1 MIRAAAGLAG
11 GSDER
16 QSTGTV
22 MPAPHP
28 LRTLAR
34 RAHKVAEAVAA
45 LLLAVIFVG
54 FLIQIVFRYAFNFPV
69 GWTSDLSVAA
79 WLWLVLWGAAFVL
92 KDEDEIRIDMLTQA
106 VGRRTRIGLGIVAA
120 VAIVVLFAMSLPAA
134 YDYVS
139 FMKVES
145 SSYLK
150 IRFDWMYSIYIVFAV
165 AVIARYVWKL
175 AFLLRGREPA
185 SIDGPQDSPT
195 P

>member
-1 MIRAAAGLAG
+1 M
-11 GSDER
+11 SE
-16 QSTGTV
+16 
-22 MPAPHP
+22 PHL

-34 RAHKVAEAVAA
+34 RAHRFAEAVAA

-92 KDEDEIRIDMLTQA
+92 KDEDEIRLDLLIGA
-106 VGRRTRIGLGIVAA
+106 VGPRARIGLGIVAA
-120 VAIVVLFAMSLPAA
+120 ITIVVLFAMSLPAA

-139 FMKVES
+139 FMKVER

-150 IRFDWMYSIYIVFAV
+150 VRLDWMYSIYIVFAV
-165 AVIARYVWKL
+165 AVIARYLWTL
-175 AFLLRGREPA
+175 AFLLRGREPP
-185 SIDGPQDSPT
+185 SLYGTPDGPAS
-195 P
+195 

>member
-1 MIRAAAGLAG
+1 
-11 GSDER
+11 
-16 QSTGTV
+16 
-22 MPAPHP
+22 MPEPLL

-34 RAHKVAEAVAA
+34 RAHRFAEAVAA

-92 KDEDEIRIDMLTQA
+92 KDEDEIRLDLLSSA
-106 VGRRTRIGLGIVAA
+106 VGRRARIGMGIVGAL
-120 VAIVVLFAMSLPAA
+120 AIVVLFAMSLPAA

-139 FMKVES
+139 FMKVER

-150 IRFDWMYSIYIVFAV
+150 VRFDWMYSIYILFAG
-165 AVIARYVWKL
+165 AVIARYLWKL
-175 AFLLRGREPA
+175 AFLLRGREPPSLHGTQDRSA
-185 SIDGPQDSPT
+185 S
-195 P
+195 